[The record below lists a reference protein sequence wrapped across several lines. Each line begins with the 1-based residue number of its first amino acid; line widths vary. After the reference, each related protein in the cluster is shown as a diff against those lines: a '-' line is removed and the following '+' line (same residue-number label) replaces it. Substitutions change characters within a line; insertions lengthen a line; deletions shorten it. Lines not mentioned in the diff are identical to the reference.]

1 MSEFIRYQPC
11 QQGGQNMS
19 TQQVMQPAE
28 SKEKVPV
35 EMTPKDRFIE
45 LLERFERMQQDVGDR
60 AFEFFRAR
68 GGEEGFGLS
77 DWLKAE
83 TELLGPI
90 TVDMTMNETE
100 VKVKAE
106 LPEFEAKDIEIF
118 VEPKRLTIRGH
129 REKLEEMKEDERVMT
144 ERSTSEVFRRL
155 PLPTRVDPKSAVAKL
170 DKGILTLTITRI
182 EMPEPT
188 KVEVKI
194 E

>member
-1 MSEFIRYQPC
+1 
-11 QQGGQNMS
+11 MS
-19 TQQVMQPAE
+19 TQQAMQPAE
-28 SKEKVPV
+28 TKERVPV
-35 EMTPKDRFIE
+35 ETTPKDRFIE
-45 LLERFERMQQDVGDR
+45 LLDRFEAMQRDVGER

-68 GGEEGFGLS
+68 GGEEGFGLT

-100 VKVKAE
+100 VRVKAE

-129 REKLEEMKEDERVMT
+129 RDVTEEKREDERVLT
-144 ERSTSEVFRRL
+144 ERSTREVFRRL
-155 PLPTRVDPKSAVAKL
+155 PLPARVDPKTAAAKL

-188 KVEVKI
+188 KVEVKV